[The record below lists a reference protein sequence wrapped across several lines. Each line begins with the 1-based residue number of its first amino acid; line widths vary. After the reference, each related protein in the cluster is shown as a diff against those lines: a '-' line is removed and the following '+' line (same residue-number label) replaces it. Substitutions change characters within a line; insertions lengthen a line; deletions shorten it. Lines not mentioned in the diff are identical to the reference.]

1 LDLNIARNLPP
12 KLTLFLSSIRKSI
25 LKDRA
30 SLYIKPAS
38 LPWRERRNRRSRF
51 SGGAS
56 LLRSCHASRSY
67 ALSRCCLCLRYRS
80 LGARFG
86 RRHQIVKTLVERP
99 LPGSSSLRKSLHLAW
114 LESLTNPG
122 LDVLRDL
129 LA

>member
-1 LDLNIARNLPP
+1 
-12 KLTLFLSSIRKSI
+12 
-25 LKDRA
+25 
-30 SLYIKPAS
+30 
-38 LPWRERRNRRSRF
+38 
-51 SGGAS
+51 
-56 LLRSCHASRSY
+56 
-67 ALSRCCLCLRYRS
+67 

-122 LDVLRDL
+122 LDVLRNL